1 VCLKFGNL
9 KIRKFEKRFAE
20 GVMILM
26 VTSAKAGQEWAAILE
41 SALSE
46 SVELAESVRKAA
58 SLARNND
65 YTAVV
70 LDDPMVE
77 TELEAL
83 DTLLHNSGM
92 AVPVYVNMAICS
104 ADRMV
109 REVKSALRRHNE
121 ARLVAIRA
129 AESLLR
135 SEIRDAITGILL
147 SSELALKV
155 PELPYDAEEKL
166 KSVCHLASQ
175 IRSRLEV
182 VQ

>member
-1 VCLKFGNL
+1 
-9 KIRKFEKRFAE
+9 
-20 GVMILM
+20 MILM
-26 VTSAKAGQEWAAILE
+26 VTGAKAGQECARVLE
-41 SALSE
+41 GALSE
-46 SVELAESVRKAA
+46 TVELAESVRKAA

-65 YTAVV
+65 YTAIV

-77 TELEAL
+77 TEMEAL
-83 DTLLHNSGM
+83 DSLLHNTGM

-135 SEIRDAITGILL
+135 SEIRDAVTGILL

-166 KSVCHLASQ
+166 KSVCILASQ
-175 IRSRLEV
+175 IRSRLEL

>member
-1 VCLKFGNL
+1 ML
-9 KIRKFEKRFAE
+9 FEE
-20 GVMILM
+20 VVMILM
-26 VTSAKAGQEWAAILE
+26 VTGAKAGKECARILE
-41 SALSE
+41 ASLSE
-46 SVELAESVRKAA
+46 TVELAESVRKAA

-65 YTAVV
+65 YSAIV

-77 TELEAL
+77 TELDAMDAL
-83 DTLLHNSGM
+83 MNNTGT
-92 AVPVYVNMAICS
+92 AVPVYVNLAICS
-104 ADRMV
+104 ADRMT
-109 REVKSALRRHNE
+109 REVKNAMRRSNE
-121 ARLVAIRA
+121 ARMVAIRA

-135 SEIRDAITGILL
+135 SEIRDAVTGILL

-175 IRSRLEV
+175 IRTRLEL

>member
-1 VCLKFGNL
+1 
-9 KIRKFEKRFAE
+9 
-20 GVMILM
+20 MILM
-26 VTSAKAGQEWAAILE
+26 VTSAKAGVECAKVLE
-41 SALSE
+41 GALGE
-46 SVELAESVRKAA
+46 TVEVAESVRKAS

-77 TELEAL
+77 TELDAL
-83 DTLLHNSGM
+83 ETLLHNSGM
-92 AVPVYVNMAICS
+92 GVPVYVNLAICS

-109 REVKSALRRHNE
+109 REVKNALRRHNE
-121 ARLVAIRA
+121 ARMVAIRA

-135 SEIRDAITGILL
+135 SEIRDAVTGILL
-147 SSELALKV
+147 TTELALKI
-155 PELPYDAEEKL
+155 PELPVDAEEKM

-175 IRSRLEV
+175 IRSRLEL

>member
-1 VCLKFGNL
+1 
-9 KIRKFEKRFAE
+9 
-20 GVMILM
+20 MILL
-26 VTSAKAGQEWAAILE
+26 VTGARAAKEFAQILE
-41 SALSE
+41 VAM
-46 SVELAESVRKAA
+46 AETVVVAETVRKAA

-65 YTAVV
+65 YTAIV

-77 TELEAL
+77 TELDAMDAL
-83 DTLLHNSGM
+83 MHNTGT
-92 AVPVYVNMAICS
+92 AVPVYVNLAICS
-104 ADRMV
+104 ADRMT
-109 REVKSALRRHNE
+109 REVKCAMRRNNE
-121 ARLVAIRA
+121 ARMVAIRA

-135 SEIRDAITGILL
+135 SEIRDAVTGILL

-175 IRSRLEV
+175 IRSRLEL